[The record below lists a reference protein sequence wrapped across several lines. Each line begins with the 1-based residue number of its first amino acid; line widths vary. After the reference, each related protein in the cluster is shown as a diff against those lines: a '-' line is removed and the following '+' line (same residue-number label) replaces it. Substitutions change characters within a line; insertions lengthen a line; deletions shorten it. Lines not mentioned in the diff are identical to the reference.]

1 MNYYSFHIGDYR
13 RDTTHLSLL
22 EHGVYRQLLDMYYL
36 SEERIPEETEVV
48 YRRLCARTDEEKKA
62 VDTVLEEFFQR
73 ENGWIHKRCEHDISE
88 YHDKV
93 NRARI
98 NGKLGGRPPKT
109 KEVISRNPKQTDL
122 KANHKPLTINQEPIE
137 KNKDTAA
144 SDGVNVC
151 AIPDKRTR
159 SKPPAVPL
167 DYSAWPEQ
175 PSESV
180 LTDWIAARKA
190 KKLPVNQ
197 TVITRLGN
205 ELTRAVS
212 AGLRVD
218 DCLAEAVTR
227 GWQGFKS
234 EWMTNNRGDQHEN
247 RRSNSNGFNAIDP
260 NDESWLT
267 DDALAYIESGREI
280 GNRVRAGKPLL
291 RRDDDGVY
299 RLATGDD
306 G

>member
-1 MNYYSFHIGDYR
+1 MNYYKRHLGDYAKKCGR
-13 RDTTHLSLL
+13 LSMLQ
-22 EHGVYRQLLDMYYL
+22 HGAYTLLLDSCYDREQFPTIDDAIEWTWA
-36 SEERIPEETEVV
+36 ST
-48 YRRLCARTDEEKKA
+48 TDEIEA
-62 VDTVLEEFFQR
+62 VTFVLRKFFVLENGLYVQKRVQEELAEYRAKSEINRRIAIER
-73 ENGWIHKRCEHDISE
+73 ETNRKS
-88 YHDKV
+88 KST
-93 NRARI
+93 NRANTV
-98 NGKLGGRPPKT
+98 NGSSP
-109 KEVISRNPKQTDL
+109 
-122 KANHKPLTINQEPIE
+122 NHKPLTINQEPIE

-151 AIPDKRTR
+151 ERPDKPTR